1 MAHACLERF
10 YEPGETAHFDWH
22 ERLRLTTHNH
32 NWVRVRPMKHKQ
44 IAELAAV
51 AGVSFWEMDGKV
63 LCHEQMQ
70 SMYTWIKKNEE
81 RLKYTWNLGDH
92 KWAKRGGEFR
102 ATKNPEHI
110 KLQRLLER
118 WAGYTLRRAK
128 RTRKRATE
136 RIPPQKVNVTEFR
149 AWLATSGRT
158 ERYEALGA
166 HSQKKKRAFLKA
178 IKAEEKASRTKR
190 ASQTDYIM
198 RCPAW
203 KHIDSMRHI
212 KPEA

>member
-10 YEPGETAHFDWH
+10 YGPVGTAHFDWH

-63 LCHEQMQ
+63 LCHDQMQ
-70 SMYTWIKKNEE
+70 SMYAWIKKNEE

-92 KWAKRGGEFR
+92 KWARRGGEFR
-102 ATKNPEHI
+102 ATKNPEHL

-118 WAGYTLRRAK
+118 WGG
-128 RTRKRATE
+128 
-136 RIPPQKVNVTEFR
+136 V
-149 AWLATSGRT
+149 
-158 ERYEALGA
+158 
-166 HSQKKKRAFLKA
+166 H
-178 IKAEEKASRTKR
+178 AEESETDPETSDRTNSAPEGHRREVSGLVGYIR
-190 ASQTDYIM
+190 AD
-198 RCPAW
+198 
-203 KHIDSMRHI
+203 
-212 KPEA
+212 